1 MRRKAHRLGFAIY
14 VDNSYMAP
22 PTSFTV
28 GRVHWDRLFE
38 DLESQL
44 ASEWESER
52 AALDAESERLRVSRL
67 ELRSRLR
74 VLCASS
80 AAATVDL
87 PGGLRI
93 RARLHSLGS
102 DWVAATMVETE
113 DASARRST
121 RILPLHAVRGLS
133 VDHGLLLA
141 SLEDSETS
149 APVLRERMSLG
160 FVLRDLGRRRVPVR
174 IVNIEGSHFHGT
186 VDRAGADH
194 LDLALH
200 DPGDARTASAV
211 RGFRIIPFTAVT
223 SVQTVGDQMP

>member
-1 MRRKAHRLGFAIY
+1 MLA
-14 VDNSYMAP
+14 

-38 DLESQL
+38 DLEGQL
-44 ASEWESER
+44 AAEWESER

-74 VLCASS
+74 VLCA
-80 AAATVDL
+80 AAAPATIDL
-87 PGGLRI
+87 PGSARI

-102 DWVAATMVETE
+102 DWVAATIIEAEET
-113 DASARRST
+113 STTRST

-133 VDHGLLLA
+133 VDHGLLLS
-141 SLEDSETS
+141 SLDDSDAAT
-149 APVLRERMSLG
+149 PVLRERMSLG

-174 IVNIEGSHFHGT
+174 IISVDGSDLYGT

-194 LDLALH
+194 LDIALH
-200 DPGDARTASAV
+200 DPGEPRTAQAV
-211 RGFRIIPFTAVT
+211 RGFRIIPFSAVT
-223 SVQTVGDQMP
+223 SVQTVGDHIP

>member
-1 MRRKAHRLGFAIY
+1 M
-14 VDNSYMAP
+14 VPS
-22 PTSFTV
+22 TSFTV

-38 DLESQL
+38 DLEGQL

-74 VLCASS
+74 ILCAS
-80 AAATVDL
+80 AAPATIDL
-87 PGGLRI
+87 PGGMRI

-102 DWVAATMVETE
+102 DWVAAAMIETE

-133 VDHGLLLA
+133 IDHGLLLA
-141 SLEDSETS
+141 SLEDSEAS

-174 IVNIEGSHFHGT
+174 VVSIDGSDFHGT

-211 RGFRIIPFTAVT
+211 RGFRIIPFAAVT